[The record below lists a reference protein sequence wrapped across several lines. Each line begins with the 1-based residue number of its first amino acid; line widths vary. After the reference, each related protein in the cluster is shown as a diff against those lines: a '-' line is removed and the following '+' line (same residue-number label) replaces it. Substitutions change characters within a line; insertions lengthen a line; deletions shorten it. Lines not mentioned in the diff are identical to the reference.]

1 MDPLAQF
8 QSLLQ
13 SAAPILALAPMQ
25 DVTDLRF
32 MRLISGYGNADLYF
46 TEYFRVLP
54 DSRLDPQILA
64 SITQN
69 PTGRP
74 VIAQMIGNDVAAL
87 VRTARELQQ
96 HPVAAIDLNL
106 GCPVPIVYRKCAGGG
121 LLRDPGRI
129 DQILGALRE
138 AIAIPFT
145 VKTRIG
151 FDDTAVFDELLPIFA
166 RHSLDLLT
174 VHARTVKEMYRSAPR
189 YDFIARAVAA
199 MPCPVLANGNI
210 YSADKADEV
219 LALTGARGL
228 MIGRGVIRNPWLFRQ
243 IREHR
248 EGQPVFRPSGRDV
261 LDYVHALYEA
271 VSTPGIRESAQI
283 NNMKKYMNFIGL
295 GVEPTGEF
303 LHGVRRATTRAD
315 FFALCRAVPGS
326 RRADAAR
333 AVPDRAKAN
342 GCHGGSDAVM
352 IPVAASLC
360 EDPRCTKGYRQI
372 LRNLQF
378 PVSGI
383 RNPKFTSS
391 FRRLLPIFESADR
404 RATGRTRD

>member
-1 MDPLAQF
+1 MKLTAHSED
-8 QSLLQ
+8 LLQ
-13 SAAPILALAPMQ
+13 SNEPILALAPMQ
-25 DVTDLRF
+25 DVTDLPF
-32 MRLISGYGNADLYF
+32 MRLISGYGNADVYF

-54 DSRLDPQILA
+54 DSRLDRQILA
-64 SITQN
+64 SITHN

-74 VIAQMIGNDVAAL
+74 VVAQMIGNDIAAL

-121 LLRDPGRI
+121 LLRDPERI
-129 DQILGALRE
+129 DRILGALRE

-151 FDDTAVFDELLPIFA
+151 FDDADIFDNELLPIFA
-166 RHSLDLLT
+166 KHSLDLLT

-210 YSADKADEV
+210 YSAAKADEV
-219 LALTGARGL
+219 LIETGAHGL

-243 IREHR
+243 IREQR
-248 EGQPVFRPSGRDV
+248 RGAPVFCPAGRDV
-261 LDYVHALYEA
+261 LEYVHALYDA
-271 VSTPGIRESAQI
+271 VNKPDIRESAQI

-303 LHGVRRATTRAD
+303 LHRMRRTTTRTD
-315 FFALCRAVPGS
+315 FFALCAEFLDHDQSMPLEPFS
-326 RRADAAR
+326 ISLNPTD
-333 AVPDRAKAN
+333 
-342 GCHGGSDAVM
+342 VM
-352 IPVAASLC
+352 A
-360 EDPRCTKGYRQI
+360 G
-372 LRNLQF
+372 
-378 PVSGI
+378 
-383 RNPKFTSS
+383 
-391 FRRLLPIFESADR
+391 
-404 RATGRTRD
+404 ATR